1 MDGLL
6 IVLCP
11 MIFGY
16 LIKTHNP
23 AILRRLN
30 VGVVGLLYV
39 ILFMMGFS
47 LGQIDNLA
55 EKLPI
60 IMHAALTFI
69 LCTIG
74 LNVAYLLILDKYYP
88 YQVKKTAASLP
99 PRWRLMLDSLF
110 MLGMVFMGVIVELV
124 SKGHFSLPHN
134 ASTYVLVVLIF
145 LVGVQ
150 LRNNGISLRQVLF
163 NRRGIVAAC
172 GVIITSLIAG
182 ILAASWLDFPL
193 IQGLA
198 VASGIGWYSLSSVVI
213 NDAFGPV
220 LGSIAFFNDLMRE
233 ILSLIFVPALMR
245 RFATSAVGF
254 TGATALD
261 CTLPIIQRSGGVQ
274 VVPLAISY
282 GFIINL
288 AVPLL
293 LVFFTSLSGS

>member
-11 MIFGY
+11 MVLGY
-16 LIKTHNP
+16 LIKTRNL
-23 AILRRLN
+23 AILSRLN
-30 VGVVGLLYV
+30 LGVVVLLYV

-55 EKLPI
+55 QKLPVI
-60 IMHAALTFI
+60 AHSAVTFVV
-69 LCTIG
+69 LTIG
-74 LNVAYLLILDKYYP
+74 LNVAGLLVLDKRYP
-88 YQVKKTAASLP
+88 FQLKKTSGKMP
-99 PRWRLMLDSLF
+99 SRWRLMLDSLL
-110 MLGMVFMGVIVELV
+110 MLGMVFAGVLIGLS
-124 SKGHFSLPHN
+124 SKGVFALPHN
-134 ASTYVLVVLIF
+134 ASTYVLVALIF

-163 NRRGIVAAC
+163 NRRGIIAAC
-172 GVIITSLIAG
+172 SVIATSLIAG
-182 ILAASWLDFPL
+182 VLAALWLELPL
-193 IQGLA
+193 FHGLA
-198 VASGIGWYSLSSVVI
+198 VASGIGWYSLSSVMI

-220 LGSIAFFNDLMRE
+220 MGSIAFFNDLIRE
-233 ILSLIFVPALMR
+233 ILSLMFVPMLMR
-245 RFATSAVGF
+245 RFATAAVGF

-293 LVFFTSLSGS
+293 LVLFTSLGG